1 MNITWDEK
9 HYEDNFSFVHR
20 YGQEVLELLDAE
32 PGATVLDLGCGNGAL
47 TQVLHD
53 LGYQAIGLDDSAD
66 MIAGAREGHPDLT
79 FMQANAIDFSLETP
93 VDAIFSNAVLHWID
107 EANQPSLMRS
117 VARALKP
124 GGQFVFEC
132 GGFGNA
138 SLIHGTLA
146 KSFASRGLTYQV
158 PQYFPTIGQY
168 ATLLEAAGFKVV
180 FATLFDR
187 FTPLVGDDGVADW
200 IRTFQQKAFEGMS
213 EAEREEII
221 HEVAEATKPEL
232 FVDGVWYAD
241 YVRLRMKAIKLDE
254 PTNAR

>member
-20 YGQEVLELLDAE
+20 YGREVLELLDAE

-47 TQVLHD
+47 TQALQD

-66 MIAGAREGHPDLT
+66 MIAGAREAHPDLV
-79 FMQANAIDFSLETP
+79 FVQANAIDFSLDTP
-93 VDAIFSNAVLHWID
+93 ADAIFSNAVLHWID
-107 EANQPSLMRS
+107 EANQPSLIRS

-138 SLIHGTLA
+138 RLIHGRLA
-146 KSFASRGLTYQV
+146 KSFAARGLTYQV

-168 ATLLEAAGFKVV
+168 ATLLEQAGFKVV

-213 EAEREEII
+213 EVEREEII
-221 HEVAEATKPEL
+221 REVAETTKPEL

-254 PTNAR
+254 PTNVR